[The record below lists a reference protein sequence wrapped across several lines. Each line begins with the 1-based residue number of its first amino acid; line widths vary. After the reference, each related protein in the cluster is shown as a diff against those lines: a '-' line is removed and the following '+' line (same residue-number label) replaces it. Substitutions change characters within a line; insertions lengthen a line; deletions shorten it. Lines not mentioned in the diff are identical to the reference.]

1 MAYEPNR
8 HERCVDGWVKS
19 MKTDKERIDWLQT
32 QTGAEL
38 VSHGTY
44 WKLQPSN
51 EQIFRKN
58 SIREVIDEAM
68 EYERNNNNM

>member
-1 MAYEPNR
+1 
-8 HERCVDGWVKS
+8 

-32 QTGAEL
+32 LTRAEFI
-38 VSHGTY
+38 SYGTY
-44 WKLQPSN
+44 WKLRPSN

-68 EYERNNNNM
+68 DYERNNN